1 MKEHKLPKYVWGELT
16 SHNIKEGDVL
26 CTSPVDLSFDCEY
39 ISGFVFLTDKLIGVY
54 TERLPDDHV
63 WYFRGTKT
71 QDLKDVQQGSDTD
84 IRLYDIE
91 KTVVDIVFYRER
103 VGIEETKEILH
114 NYLRSQDRQLDRL
127 YAYAKTLHC
136 EKIIRTYLE
145 VLI

>member
-91 KTVVDIVFYRER
+91 KTENIRLER
-103 VGIEETKEILH
+103 HIGSNILCAE
-114 NYLRSQDRQLDRL
+114 YDG
-127 YAYAKTLHC
+127 
-136 EKIIRTYLE
+136 
-145 VLI
+145 